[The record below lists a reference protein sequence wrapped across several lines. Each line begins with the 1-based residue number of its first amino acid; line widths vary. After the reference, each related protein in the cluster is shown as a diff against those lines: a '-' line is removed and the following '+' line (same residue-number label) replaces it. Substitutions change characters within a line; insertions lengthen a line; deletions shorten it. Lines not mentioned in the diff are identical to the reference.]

1 MELIGGLELR
11 DALQPVDGAAPRST
25 PSQPV
30 DGSEALRAMD
40 TPTMQDYKSN
50 DLAFARESPA
60 FDHQYEFNREE
71 LGVADEHLRSLTGC
85 ASALVAALQALGGAS
100 QNLGLCLERT
110 PALFQASPVTEQL
123 AGVLQ
128 DLASAGD
135 VLAESLELS
144 LARPLS
150 QLRGELGRVDDTRR
164 ESARADAEAAA
175 AESELLHGDWRR
187 VERDV
192 ARGAKLRAR
201 GDDAGDLPASLAA
214 VVDARARDAAE
225 KRRLGELK
233 RFELC
238 RVVSSLQRRKG
249 LALAESSLAALCS
262 LRAFYAQ
269 ASHAVADAATVAHG
283 AQTAIATAVDEQ
295 RAPWDY
301 RMLKLQEAL
310 NGMPHLRSASPFA
323 GSDDDGAPLP
333 QLLARAEDAYG
344 VYGVEDALVGLY
356 APADDAEPPLEAY
369 LFSQAVGTS
378 LLRGGRDA
386 PWQRRYFVVDGETLS
401 AAKDA
406 PGALER
412 VVHSV
417 LARELSEEDV
427 AARAA
432 HRCDLEPVATLL
444 LSSVKPAPND
454 RCAFEVRSAHGSPV
468 RLQARGDAAAAAWM
482 ARISRGIEAQL
493 TSGRSRGPSRESA
506 SATPP
511 PPPPPP
517 ARRGSKSKSPAP
529 VPSEA
534 PRGVML
540 RSFSQPDFVESPPAT
555 PRGSP
560 RGAEAARLERVR
572 RVEAKSPACADCGAA
587 RPEWCVINFGVLVCL
602 RCSGVHRSLGT
613 HVSKVRSL
621 RLDRLPDAVLRFLED
636 TGNAAANAAFEAA
649 PACAAAKPTP
659 RSDAKALQA
668 FARAKWE
675 RRAFCAFDGDA
686 AARRLDAAVAGGDA
700 VKVLEAL
707 AAADGD
713 PRALLAGVG
722 RDTPPLHAA
731 AAAGHLVVAQ
741 GLLLNGDA
749 AALLAATDAAGRTPR
764 DRLAP
769 APPDGPGRDD
779 ARLLD
784 ALLAPARGS

>member
-1 MELIGGLELR
+1 
-11 DALQPVDGAAPRST
+11 
-25 PSQPV
+25 
-30 DGSEALRAMD
+30 MD
-40 TPTMQDYKSN
+40 TPTMQSYKSN

-128 DLASAGD
+128 DLASAASSAASTTRG
-135 VLAESLELS
+135 ASPR
-144 LARPLS
+144 ARTP
-150 QLRGELGRVDDTRR
+150 RPPPRR
-164 ESARADAEAAA
+164 ASCSTATGGASARRRAAR
-175 AESELLHGDWRR
+175 L
-187 VERDV
+187 
-192 ARGAKLRAR
+192 AR

-269 ASHAVADAATVAHG
+269 ASHAVADAATAAHG
-283 AQTAIATAVDEQ
+283 AQTAIAAAVDEQ

-344 VYGVEDALVGLY
+344 VYGVEDALAGLY
-356 APADDAEPPLEAY
+356 APADAAEPPLEAY
-369 LFSQAVGTS
+369 LFSQAVGTT
-378 LLRGGRDA
+378 
-386 PWQRRYFVVDGETLS
+386 RRRAG
-401 AAKDA
+401 
-406 PGALER
+406 

-493 TSGRSRGPSRESA
+493 TSGRSRGPRLRRE
-506 SATPP
+506 
-511 PPPPPP
+511 P
-517 ARRGSKSKSPAP
+517 AGDARW
-529 VPSEA
+529 
-534 PRGVML
+534 
-540 RSFSQPDFVESPPAT
+540 
-555 PRGSP
+555 SP
-560 RGAEAARLERVR
+560 RAEAARRVR
-572 RVEAKSPACADCGAA
+572 AEARSPACAACDAA

-621 RLDRLPDAVLRFLED
+621 RLDRLPDSVLRFLED

-668 FARAKWE
+668 FARQMGA
-675 RRAFCAFDGDA
+675 AFCAFDGA

-713 PRALLAGVG
+713 PRALLAGAG
-722 RDTPPLHAA
+722 RATPPLHAA
-731 AAAGHLVVAQ
+731 PRGHLVAAQ

-769 APPDGPGRDD
+769 APPT
-779 ARLLD
+779 AR
-784 ALLAPARGS
+784 AATTRGSSRARAAGS

>member
-1 MELIGGLELR
+1 
-11 DALQPVDGAAPRST
+11 
-25 PSQPV
+25 
-30 DGSEALRAMD
+30 MD
-40 TPTMQDYKSN
+40 TPTMQAYKSN

-85 ASALVAALQALGGAS
+85 ASSLVAALQALGGAS

-144 LARPLS
+144 PRPLS

-187 VERDV
+187 
-192 ARGAKLRAR
+192 A
-201 GDDAGDLPASLAA
+201 
-214 VVDARARDAAE
+214 ARAREARAAATTLATC
-225 KRRLGELK
+225 RRRSRPSGA
-233 RFELC
+233 RGW
-238 RVVSSLQRRKG
+238 RR
-249 LALAESSLAALCS
+249 ESSLAALCS

-269 ASHAVADAATVAHG
+269 ASHAVADAATAAHG
-283 AQTAIATAVDEQ
+283 AQTAIAAAVDEQ

-344 VYGVEDALVGLY
+344 VYGVEDALAGLY
-356 APADDAEPPLEAY
+356 APADAAEPPLEAY

-493 TSGRSRGPSRESA
+493 TSGRSRGP
-506 SATPP
+506 
-511 PPPPPP
+511 
-517 ARRGSKSKSPAP
+517 
-529 VPSEA
+529 
-534 PRGVML
+534 
-540 RSFSQPDFVESPPAT
+540 FSQPDFVESPPAT

-572 RVEAKSPACADCGAA
+572 RVEARSPACADCDAA

-621 RLDRLPDAVLRFLED
+621 RLDRLPDSVLRFLED

-675 RRAFCAFDGDA
+675 RRAFCVRRR
-686 AARRLDAAVAGGDA
+686 AARGASTRPSPAATRSRCSRRSRRRTATRG
-700 VKVLEAL
+700 
-707 AAADGD
+707 
-713 PRALLAGVG
+713 RLAGAG
-722 RDTPPLHAA
+722 RATPPLHAA
-731 AAAGHLVVAQ
+731 RRGHLVVAQ

>member
-1 MELIGGLELR
+1 
-11 DALQPVDGAAPRST
+11 
-25 PSQPV
+25 
-30 DGSEALRAMD
+30 MD
-40 TPTMQDYKSN
+40 TPTMQSYKSN

-135 VLAESLELS
+135 
-144 LARPLS
+144 
-150 QLRGELGRVDDTRR
+150 
-164 ESARADAEAAA
+164 
-175 AESELLHGDWRR
+175 
-187 VERDV
+187 
-192 ARGAKLRAR
+192 R

-269 ASHAVADAATVAHG
+269 ASHAVADAATAAHG
-283 AQTAIATAVDEQ
+283 AQTAIAAAVDEQ

-344 VYGVEDALVGLY
+344 VYGVEDALAGLY
-356 APADDAEPPLEAY
+356 APADAAEPPLEAY

-493 TSGRSRGPSRESA
+493 TSGRSRGP
-506 SATPP
+506 
-511 PPPPPP
+511 
-517 ARRGSKSKSPAP
+517 
-529 VPSEA
+529 
-534 PRGVML
+534 
-540 RSFSQPDFVESPPAT
+540 FSQPDFVESPPAT

-572 RVEAKSPACADCGAA
+572 RVEARSPACADCGAA

-621 RLDRLPDAVLRFLED
+621 RLDRLPDSVLRFLED

-668 FARAKWE
+668 FAPNGSGVLRV
-675 RRAFCAFDGDA
+675 RRRR
-686 AARRLDAAVAGGDA
+686 ARRLDAAVAGGDA
-700 VKVLEAL
+700 VK
-707 AAADGD
+707 
-713 PRALLAGVG
+713 
-722 RDTPPLHAA
+722 
-731 AAAGHLVVAQ
+731 

-784 ALLAPARGS
+784 ALLAPARSS